1 MSERKP
7 PTLGAEFAISLVSDR
22 WVIMVVHA
30 LIPGKRRYA
39 EMQRTI
45 PSISKKML
53 TQTLRRLERDGL
65 VSRKVFPVV
74 PPHTEYELTA
84 LGRSMVPPLQALCRW
99 GQQNIGE
106 VVRSRTLFD
115 ERPPTRDQ
123 QDPSDTA
130 Q

>member
-1 MSERKP
+1 MLERKP

-39 EMQRTI
+39 ELQRAI

-65 VSRKVFPVV
+65 VSRTVFPVV

-84 LGRSMVPPLQALCRW
+84 LGQSMVPPLQALCRW
-99 GQQNIGE
+99 GQENFAAVE
-106 VVRSRTLFD
+106 NSRVGFD
-115 ERPPTRDQ
+115 SLSQRQ
-123 QDPSDTA
+123 G
-130 Q
+130 